1 MSKKITRVDCKKH
14 GICPAI
20 FFSMKDSVAGQWSI
34 KVCFKCYV
42 EKATKGLQ
50 VFK

>member
-20 FFSMKDSVAGQWSI
+20 FFSMGDSVQGKWS
-34 KVCFKCYV
+34 KKFCFTCYV
-42 EKATKGLQ
+42 EKVTKGLQ